1 MCEDITT
8 TEDTTATLQS
18 STSPSASLINS
29 ITTPLSLLITA
40 WLLDMIDS
48 CSIEKLPIYSSVTHF
63 LSFRF
68 RGRLEDT
75 SICWGCPGVPVHEGI
90 PFVFIT
96 IHGVMTHS
104 LMFPSF
110 VCRYTRTQPICCSHN
125 KAYVEFIRNNKPVNT
140 SFVDRSTHP
149 VYLIVLPLWIRELLR
164 AEVAVLAHETGVLYR

>member
-18 STSPSASLINS
+18 STSLSASLINS

-63 LSFRF
+63 LFFRF

-75 SICWGCPGVPVHEGI
+75 S
-90 PFVFIT
+90 
-96 IHGVMTHS
+96 
-104 LMFPSF
+104 
-110 VCRYTRTQPICCSHN
+110 ICCSHN
-125 KAYVEFIRNNKPVNT
+125 KAYVEFIRNNKPVTVCRSVFSSSVFDSFAALNPRVVESGSCSAGT
-140 SFVDRSTHP
+140 RNRSFVP
-149 VYLIVLPLWIRELLR
+149 VSSSHSLRWVSVDLFEYIIQFVIVN
-164 AEVAVLAHETGVLYR
+164 